1 MEKCEELDYVLE
13 RRKVMQLQIFARVT
27 TYPLIPWSK
36 FRNGGVAYE
45 YSLTKSEYDAISFAW
60 SQITTEVEAC
70 SDNSFTIEAGEAI
83 NQLSSIQDKYREA
96 KRKSEIFYAVRAK
109 FKERFPEASSSTL
122 GKLARKAI
130 KISKEKK

>member
-1 MEKCEELDYVLE
+1 MVK
-13 RRKVMQLQIFARVT
+13 
-27 TYPLIPWSK
+27 
-36 FRNGGVAYE
+36 
-45 YSLTKSEYDAISFAW
+45 
-60 SQITTEVEAC
+60 ITTEVEAC
-70 SDNSFTIEAGEAI
+70 SDDSFTIEAGEAI

-130 KISKEKK
+130 KINKEKK

>member
-1 MEKCEELDYVLE
+1 MNIY
-13 RRKVMQLQIFARVT
+13 
-27 TYPLIPWSK
+27 
-36 FRNGGVAYE
+36 
-45 YSLTKSEYDAISFAW
+45 LTESEYDAISFAC

-70 SDNSFTIEAGEAI
+70 YDDSFTSEVREAI
-83 NQLSSIQDKYREA
+83 SQLSSIQDKYREA

>member
-1 MEKCEELDYVLE
+1 MN
-13 RRKVMQLQIFARVT
+13 I
-27 TYPLIPWSK
+27 
-36 FRNGGVAYE
+36 
-45 YSLTKSEYDAISFAW
+45 SLTESEYDAISFAW
-60 SQITTEVEAC
+60 SQIVTEIEAS
-70 SDNSFTIEAGEAI
+70 SDDSFTIEAEEAI

>member
-1 MEKCEELDYVLE
+1 MNINITE
-13 RRKVMQLQIFARVT
+13 
-27 TYPLIPWSK
+27 
-36 FRNGGVAYE
+36 
-45 YSLTKSEYDAISFAW
+45 SEYDAISFAW
-60 SQITTEVEAC
+60 SQITTEVEAW
-70 SDNSFTIEAGEAI
+70 SDESFTSEAEEAI
-83 NQLSSIQDKYREA
+83 SQLSSIQDKYREA

>member
-1 MEKCEELDYVLE
+1 MNINITE
-13 RRKVMQLQIFARVT
+13 
-27 TYPLIPWSK
+27 
-36 FRNGGVAYE
+36 
-45 YSLTKSEYDAISFAW
+45 SEYDAISFAW

-70 SDNSFTIEAGEAI
+70 SDESFTSEAEEAI
-83 NQLSSIQDKYREA
+83 SQLFSIQDKYREA

>member
-1 MEKCEELDYVLE
+1 MN
-13 RRKVMQLQIFARVT
+13 I
-27 TYPLIPWSK
+27 
-36 FRNGGVAYE
+36 
-45 YSLTKSEYDAISFAW
+45 SLTESEYDAISFVL
-60 SQITTEVEAC
+60 SQIATEIEAS
-70 SDNSFTIEAGEAI
+70 SDDSFTIEAGEAI

-96 KRKSEIFYAVRAK
+96 KRKSEIFYAIRAK

>member
-1 MEKCEELDYVLE
+1 MN
-13 RRKVMQLQIFARVT
+13 I
-27 TYPLIPWSK
+27 
-36 FRNGGVAYE
+36 
-45 YSLTKSEYDAISFAW
+45 SLTESEYDAISFAL
-60 SQITTEVEAC
+60 SQIATEIEAS
-70 SDNSFTIEAGEAI
+70 SDDSFTIEAGEAI

-96 KRKSEIFYAVRAK
+96 KRKSEIFYAIRAK

>member
-1 MEKCEELDYVLE
+1 MN
-13 RRKVMQLQIFARVT
+13 I
-27 TYPLIPWSK
+27 
-36 FRNGGVAYE
+36 N
-45 YSLTKSEYDAISFAW
+45 LTESEYDAISFAW
-60 SQITTEVEAC
+60 SQITTEVKAS
-70 SDNSFTIEAGEAI
+70 SDDSFTIEAGEAI
-83 NQLSSIQDKYREA
+83 AQLSSIQDKYREA

>member
-1 MEKCEELDYVLE
+1 MNINITE
-13 RRKVMQLQIFARVT
+13 
-27 TYPLIPWSK
+27 
-36 FRNGGVAYE
+36 
-45 YSLTKSEYDAISFAW
+45 SEYDAISFAW
-60 SQITTEVEAC
+60 SQITSEVEAC
-70 SDNSFTIEAGEAI
+70 SDESFTINAGEAI
-83 NQLSSIQDKYREA
+83 SQLSSIQDKYREA